1 MSAKPRSKPESQ
13 SARSRI
19 INAAKERFA
28 IAGFEGTSTRQIA
41 DHAGVAQSLLLY
53 HFESKDALWR
63 AVMDHMFA
71 SVGDLSIASLQN
83 EETSVKDRL
92 SASIDAFIQI
102 CARDPDLHRLMTL
115 EGRCESDRLS
125 WMVDTHLRRFF
136 EPTRDLI
143 RKGQKQGT
151 VRPGDP
157 TMLYYT
163 IIAIAGSMFSFEPEM
178 TLLDAGN
185 QAQSKTAVSELIKS
199 VMFTTD

>member
-1 MSAKPRSKPESQ
+1 MSAKPQPKPESQ
-13 SARSRI
+13 SARARI
-19 INAAKERFA
+19 IDAAKERFA

-71 SVGDLSIASLQN
+71 SAERLNIAGTQN
-83 EETSVKDRL
+83 EDASVRDRL

-102 CARDPDLHRLMTL
+102 CAQDPDLHRLMTL

-136 EPTRDLI
+136 DPTRDLI
-143 RKGQKQGT
+143 RTGQKQGT

-178 TLLDAGN
+178 TLLDPDN
-185 QAQSKTAVSELIKS
+185 QAQNKEGVSELIKS
-199 VMFTTD
+199 VMFASD